1 MIFSLPLYS
10 QILFF
15 FFASVNSKNMSKFA
29 KQFQKRTDI
38 HLNLKDGLKCDALV
52 VVGTKS
58 HAHLHA
64 AEYMH
69 SHMDKVSTFIVL
81 LKVYF
86 FNINNKYSYFK

>member
-1 MIFSLPLYS
+1 MIFSLPLHS
-10 QILFF
+10 QIIFY

-69 SHMDKVSTFIVL
+69 SQMDKVRSVVCKKIIPTL
-81 LKVYF
+81 
-86 FNINNKYSYFK
+86 

>member
-1 MIFSLPLYS
+1 MQGLYS
-10 QILFF
+10 AYLYIVRLYYI

-69 SHMDKVSTFIVL
+69 SHMDKVSMCSDITT
-81 LKVYF
+81 Y
-86 FNINNKYSYFK
+86 NITIIF

>member
-1 MIFSLPLYS
+1 
-10 QILFF
+10 
-15 FFASVNSKNMSKFA
+15 MSKFA

-69 SHMDKVSTFIVL
+69 SHMDKVSMCSDITT
-81 LKVYF
+81 YNN
-86 FNINNKYSYFK
+86 NILIINDNDIMK